1 MGRAA
6 TFAALAAC
14 LLAGRAS
21 AQPEHPRLSWAN
33 QLLVW
38 SDSTL
43 PGGKIE
49 LWHPEAFCRSGA
61 HGQSWDKT
69 TWPHRTEVV
78 ATNAAGTE
86 IRFKTRIRE
95 TVELNHTARL
105 LPDGLEF
112 EFEFTNHGAPI
123 DLQWFQPACVRVA
136 AFTGKGQDDF
146 TESSFIFT
154 AEGQTTLAKTGRR
167 EEALYRGGQVFIP
180 EFTREEDANPRPVAA
195 ARPVNG
201 VVGCV
206 SGDGKRLLA
215 IASDQTHEL
224 FEGVYVCLHSDP
236 RLNGLMAG
244 ETKRLRSRIYLLP
257 NDPKLLLERY
267 LKDFP
272 HPGAVAAGTTPF

>member
-1 MGRAA
+1 M
-6 TFAALAAC
+6 FLALAAC
-14 LLAGRAS
+14 LLANKAW
-21 AQPEHPRLSWAN
+21 AHPESPRLSWAK

-43 PGGKIE
+43 PGGKLEI
-49 LWHPEAFCRSGA
+49 WYPEAFCKTGA

-78 ATNAAGTE
+78 ATNSAGTE
-86 IRFKTRIRE
+86 IKFRTRVRE
-95 TVELNHTARL
+95 TVELMHTARL

-112 EFEFTNHGAPI
+112 EFEFTNRGDAI

-136 AFTGKGQDDF
+136 AFTGKGQADF
-146 TESSFIFT
+146 VESSFIF
-154 AEGQTTLAKTGRR
+154 APEGKTLLAKTGRT

-180 EFTREEDANPRPVAA
+180 EFTREADANPRPVAA
-195 ARPVNG
+195 ARPVQG
-201 VVGCV
+201 VIGCV
-206 SGDGKRLLA
+206 SADGKRLLA

-236 RLNGLMAG
+236 RLNGLAAG
-244 ETKRLRSRIYLLP
+244 EAKRLRSRIYLLP
-257 NDPKLLLERY
+257 NDPELLLSRY

-272 HPGAVAAGTTPF
+272 RSAAGTPGRTPF